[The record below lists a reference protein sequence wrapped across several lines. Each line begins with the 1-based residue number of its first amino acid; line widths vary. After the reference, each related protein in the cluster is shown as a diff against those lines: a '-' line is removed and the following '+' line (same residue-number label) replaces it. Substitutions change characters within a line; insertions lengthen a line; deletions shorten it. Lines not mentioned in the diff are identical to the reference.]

1 MTEIETAPQQ
11 HEPRPAAAQRE
22 AEREAAAG
30 LLRRLRGVDWR
41 RYVLYIGF
49 VTLFVVFA
57 ITLGD
62 QGFTSSNNL
71 LNIVRQTATIS
82 VMAVAVT
89 FVIGAAEIDLSVGSV
104 AGLSS
109 VITAMAISHYGVV
122 PGILAG
128 LLVGI
133 AVGTINGALVTIV
146 GIPSFLVTL
155 GMLGIAHGTA
165 DWITGSAP
173 QPILNDGFNNI
184 FGSGDIAGIPSLVVW
199 TAVAVAIGH
208 VVLRHTAFGRGVLAT
223 GGNQEAARFSGVPD
237 RRIKFTVMV
246 IAATVAAIAGMLYAG
261 RLQSGRFQWGEGDE
275 LSVIAAVILG
285 GTSLFGGRAS
295 VIGALMGSLMIG
307 LINNGLILFGLEFS
321 QQQVVRGTIIILA
334 VALVPRD

>member
-1 MTEIETAPQQ
+1 MTSLPIVRRPGG
-11 HEPRPAAAQRE
+11 RPAGAR
-22 AEREAAAG
+22 
-30 LLRRLRGVDWR
+30 VDWR

-49 VTLFVVFA
+49 VLIFVVFA
-57 ITLGD
+57 VTLGD

-71 LNIVRQTATIS
+71 LNIVRQTATIT

-109 VITAMAISHYGVV
+109 VIAAMAIESYGVI
-122 PGILAG
+122 PGIIAG
-128 LLVGI
+128 LLIGL
-133 AVGTINGALVTIV
+133 AVGVVNGVLVVGV

-165 DWITGSAP
+165 QWITDSAP
-173 QPILNDGFNNI
+173 QPILHETFNDL
-184 FGSGDIAGIPSLVVW
+184 FGSGDAGPVPSLVIW
-199 TAVAVAIGH
+199 TIVAVAVGH
-208 VVLRHTAFGRGVLAT
+208 VMLRKTGYGRGVLAT
-223 GGNQEAARFSGVPD
+223 GGNEEAARFSGVPT

-246 IAATVAAIAGMLYAG
+246 VSAVVAAVAGMLYAG

-295 VIGALMGSLMIG
+295 VIGALLGSLMIG
-307 LINNGLILFGLEFS
+307 LINNGLILMGLEFS
-321 QQQVVRGTIIILA
+321 QQQIVRGAIIILA
-334 VALVPRD
+334 VALVSRD